1 MHLRQAETTQ
11 PQALQDLIKQVLA
24 DLPKPNR
31 IVRPPYLVKVTGKG
45 PNMVTMLDCDD
56 GKTYSLKDLAAI
68 VGIKAHGLG
77 QRIHNY
83 GWDYPAILAPKARKG
98 RKITGEA
105 FSFGGM
111 GNAAWQ
117 ALGDKVR
124 THNLKKSDHAERG
137 RRGDEQ
143 SESR

>member
-1 MHLRQAETTQ
+1 MHLQQTETTSSL
-11 PQALQDLIKQVLA
+11 QALVAQVLA
-24 DLPKPNR
+24 DLPKPAR
-31 IVRPPYLVKVTGKG
+31 IIRPPVLVKVNGKG

-56 GKTYSLKDLAAI
+56 VKTYSLKDLAAI

-105 FSFGGM
+105 FSFGEM

-124 THNLKKSDHAERG
+124 THNLKKIRPCSAWEEG
-137 RRGDEQ
+137 R
-143 SESR
+143 